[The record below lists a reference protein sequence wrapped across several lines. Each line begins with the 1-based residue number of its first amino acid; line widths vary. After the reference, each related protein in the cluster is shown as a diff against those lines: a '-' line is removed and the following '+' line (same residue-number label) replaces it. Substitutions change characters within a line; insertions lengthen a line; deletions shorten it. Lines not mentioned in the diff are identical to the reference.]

1 MMRWGGSDG
10 RDRGQQ
16 GSTEPSPGPVPGGM
30 RGRMLEA
37 GIERALRTQQP
48 LVAARV
54 AAARRKRPHAS
65 PTEVIDALGRSYRLA
80 VAATGGTGGA
90 IAILPAVGTIA
101 SLATAS
107 AEALAALDAAV
118 LYTLAVAEVHAIPT
132 QAPERRRALVL
143 GVVMGASGQAVLAR
157 VTGKSR
163 DWAQEVT
170 DTMPLTKLGPL
181 NSSLTR
187 WFIKRYVVRQG
198 VLALGRALPLGIG
211 VVIGAVGNIVAARAV
226 IHAAEQAFGPPP
238 ARWPD
243 LDGSSSPVPSAGQ
256 LQPVAPLPNAS
267 PPTA

>member
-1 MMRWGGSDG
+1 
-10 RDRGQQ
+10 
-16 GSTEPSPGPVPGGM
+16 
-30 RGRMLEA
+30 MLEA

-48 LVAARV
+48 LVAARI
-54 AAARRKRPHAS
+54 AAARRNRSQAS
-65 PTEVIDALGRSYRLA
+65 PTEVIQALGRSYQFA
-80 VAATGGTGGA
+80 VAATGGAGGA

-118 LYTLAVAEVHAIPT
+118 LYTLAVAEIHAIPT

-143 GVVMGASGQAVLAR
+143 GVVMGASGQAALAR

-170 DTMPLTKLGPL
+170 DTLPLTKLGPL

-187 WFIKRYVVRQG
+187 WFVKRYVVRQG

-211 VVIGAVGNIVAARAV
+211 LVIGAVGNVVAARAV
-226 IHAAEQAFGPPP
+226 IRAADQAFGLPP

-243 LDGSSSPVPSAGQ
+243 VDGSSPLSPSAGQ
-256 LQPVAPLPNAS
+256 LQPIAPPSNGSPLPA
-267 PPTA
+267 